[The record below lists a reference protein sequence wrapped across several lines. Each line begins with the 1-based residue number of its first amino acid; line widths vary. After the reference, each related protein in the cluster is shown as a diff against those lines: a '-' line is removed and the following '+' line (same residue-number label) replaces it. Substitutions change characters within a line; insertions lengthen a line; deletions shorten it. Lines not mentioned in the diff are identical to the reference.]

1 MPFRRN
7 AAGFRFALIDDPA
20 ARSCISLAGTALK
33 IPIAVDI
40 NTDPLAAISKGEERN
55 MRRRQ
60 HAQKIEK
67 CLKHRSDYR
76 RSSPLYKAI
85 SSAHYEALTEGVLIM
100 GIRRNFGII
109 GLCALTF
116 FVPAQGIA
124 QEKCKAI
131 ASIYEQDICEVDIR
145 PSKALEKNIREYA
158 EQAGQKP
165 EKAIDDFKMSSL
177 FGLLWEKALVHKYG
191 PEAIQ
196 PSDDEVESY
205 LDSFHEAIEHQNGMN
220 EEMSKLI
227 AGLLE
232 ENKYAD
238 GEKQKLDAVMAQSQK
253 AITMYNMREALPEES
268 MKQMEEG
275 ERKMA
280 EAMVKSWKIKKTLF
294 KEYGGRVVSQ
304 QAGLEPLDAFQTF
317 LKELEGANAVI
328 VHDEAYKDV
337 MKTMD
342 AYINKE
348 HEYLP
353 EDSDLTKEY
362 FDTPSW
368 VYDKDAAEKAF
379 EKQKQAIKEIPAIL
393 PAEGDKQE

>member
-1 MPFRRN
+1 
-7 AAGFRFALIDDPA
+7 
-20 ARSCISLAGTALK
+20 
-33 IPIAVDI
+33 
-40 NTDPLAAISKGEERN
+40 
-55 MRRRQ
+55 
-60 HAQKIEK
+60 
-67 CLKHRSDYR
+67 
-76 RSSPLYKAI
+76 
-85 SSAHYEALTEGVLIM
+85 M

>member
-1 MPFRRN
+1 MGIGRYIGI
-7 AAGFRFALIDDPA
+7 AGF
-20 ARSCISLAGTALK
+20 C
-33 IPIAVDI
+33 AVVF
-40 NTDPLAAISKGEERN
+40 LS
-55 MRRRQ
+55 
-60 HAQKIEK
+60 
-67 CLKHRSDYR
+67 
-76 RSSPLYKAI
+76 
-85 SSAHYEALTEGVLIM
+85 
-100 GIRRNFGII
+100 
-109 GLCALTF
+109 
-116 FVPAQGIA
+116 PAQGFA
-124 QEKCKAI
+124 QAKCKAV
-131 ASIYEQDICEVDIR
+131 ATIYEQDICETDIR

-196 PSDDEVESY
+196 PSEDEVESY

-220 EEMSKLI
+220 VEMSALI

-232 ENKYAD
+232 KNKYAD
-238 GEKQKLDAVMAQSQK
+238 SEKQKLDAVMAQSQK
-253 AITMYNMREALPEES
+253 SITMYNMREALPEES

-317 LKELEGANAVI
+317 LKEIESAGTVT

-342 AYINKE
+342 SYINKE

-353 EDSDLTKEY
+353 EGSEMIETY

-379 EKQKQAIKEIPAIL
+379 EKQKEAIKAIPAAE
-393 PAEGDKQE
+393 PAAEAGEKKE